1 MVQQFSLHRAAFN
14 AWPIPARAGIGL
26 RIPHHARVIQERHV
40 ADWLE
45 VHPEN
50 YMSAEP
56 AAHDLE
62 IIRKDHALS
71 LHGVGLSLGSADGL
85 CAAHLERLSHLIQC
99 YAPGLISDHLS
110 WSSVEGVHLPDLLP
124 LPYTEESLQVVTRNL
139 DHAQT
144 ALKRNLLV
152 ENPSSY
158 FQLSISSLSEAEFLG
173 ELVRR
178 TGCGILLDINNI
190 YVSAKNHGADP
201 LSCLRAYL
209 DAIPATSI
217 DEIHLAGHAVERLE
231 DGRDLRI
238 DDHGSQVSQYV
249 WQLYEATIG
258 TIGARPTLIE
268 WDTDIPELRV
278 LQAEASKAQAIMDEH
293 WQQEQLYALA
303 S

>member
-1 MVQQFSLHRAAFN
+1 MVHSLPRAAFN

-26 RIPHHARVIQERHV
+26 RIPHHSQVMKEHRV

-50 YMSAEP
+50 YMSAGPVAREL
-56 AAHDLE
+56 D
-62 IIRKDHALS
+62 IIRRDHALS
-71 LHGVGLSLGSADGL
+71 LHGVGLSLGSSDGL
-85 CAAHLERLSHLIQC
+85 CGRHLERLSELARR
-99 YAPGLISDHLS
+99 YAPGLISEHLS
-110 WSSVEGVHLPDLLP
+110 WSSIEGVHLPDLLP
-124 LPYTEESLQVVTRNL
+124 LPYTEEALNVVSRNI

-144 ALKRNLLV
+144 VLKRNLLV

-158 FQLSISSLSEAEFLG
+158 IHLPFSSMSEAEFLG

-178 TGCGILLDINNI
+178 SGCGVLLDINNI
-190 YVSAKNHGADP
+190 YVSAKNESAEP
-201 LSCLRAYL
+201 LSSLCDYL
-209 DAIPATSI
+209 DAIPATAI
-217 DEIHLAGHAVERLE
+217 DEIHLAGHTVQQLE
-231 DGRDLRI
+231 NGRDLRI

-268 WDTDIPELRV
+268 WDTDIPDLRV
-278 LQAEASKAQAIMDEH
+278 LQAEAGKAQAIMDEYWH
-293 WQQEQLYALA
+293 QEQLYALA

>member
-1 MVQQFSLHRAAFN
+1 MVRSPHRAAFN

-26 RIPHHARVIQERHV
+26 RIPHHARVIQQRHV

-50 YMSAEP
+50 YMDAEP
-56 AAHDLE
+56 AARDLE
-62 IIRKDHALS
+62 IIRRDHALS

-85 CAAHLERLSHLIQC
+85 CAAHLERLSHLIQR

-110 WSSVEGVHLPDLLP
+110 WSNIEGVHLPDLLP
-124 LPYTEESLQVVTRNL
+124 LPYTEEALQTVSRNL
-139 DHAQT
+139 NHAQT

-158 FQLSISSLSEAEFLG
+158 MQLPISSMSEAEFLG

-217 DEIHLAGHAVERLE
+217 DEIHLAGHTVERLE

-268 WDTDIPELRV
+268 WDTDIPDLRV

>member
-26 RIPHHARVIQERHV
+26 RVPHHSQVMKERHV

-50 YMSAEP
+50 YMSNASMAREL
-56 AAHDLE
+56 D

-71 LHGVGLSLGSADGL
+71 LHGVGLSLGSSDGL
-85 CAAHLERLSHLIQC
+85 CGAHLDRLSHLVQR
-99 YAPGLISDHLS
+99 YAPGLVSDHLS
-110 WSSVEGVHLPDLLP
+110 WSSIEGVHLPDLLP
-124 LPYTEESLQVVTRNL
+124 LPYTEEALDVVSRNI

-158 FQLSISSLSEAEFLG
+158 IQLPLSSMSEAEFLG

-178 TGCGILLDINNI
+178 SGCSILLDINNI
-190 YVSAKNHGADP
+190 YVSARNHDADP
-201 LSCLRAYL
+201 LSSLRAYL
-209 DAIPATSI
+209 DAIPVTAI
-217 DEIHLAGHAVERLE
+217 DEIHLAGHAVQRLE
-231 DGRDLRI
+231 NGRDLRI

-268 WDTDIPELRV
+268 WDTNLPDLRV
-278 LQAEASKAQAIMDEH
+278 LQAEAGKAQSIMDEYWH
-293 WQQEQLYALA
+293 QEQLYALA